1 MVSDADDDKKRYRL
15 VHADRWF
22 RVLDTRTEMLLDVIF
37 LTEGEA
43 FSFAE
48 KMNKGEPPVSN

>member
-1 MVSDADDDKKRYRL
+1 MVSDADTGKKRYRI

-22 RVLDTRTEMLLDVIF
+22 RVLDTQTEMLLDVLF

-43 FSFAE
+43 LAFAE
-48 KMNKGEPPVSN
+48 KLNENEPPSK